1 MDQLTGKLKVV
12 NLIKGSLTP
21 AEMSLIGVFSVS
33 DNILTGTLTSAVPTV
48 LTGQL
53 VSIESN
59 KNNFLS
65 GNITIPPEVS
75 VPNYQGE
82 YVVTPKPFNDK
93 VLQTNGFR
101 MKDNLTILKI
111 PYHQT
116 SNETGYTIYIGGE

>member
-1 MDQLTGKLKVV
+1 MDQLTGKLKAI

-21 AEMSLIGVFSVS
+21 IEMSLIGVFSVS
-33 DNILTGTLTSAVPTV
+33 DNILTGTLTSAVPAV

-82 YVVTPKPFNDK
+82 YTITPKPFNNE
-93 VLQTNGFR
+93 VLQTNGFK
-101 MKDNLTILKI
+101 MKNDLTVLKI
-111 PYHQT
+111 PYYQT

>member
-33 DNILTGTLTSAVPTV
+33 DNILTGTLTSAVPEV

-53 VSIESN
+53 VSIEN
-59 KNNFLS
+59 NNNFLS
-65 GNITIPPEVS
+65 GNITMPSEVS
-75 VPNYQGE
+75 VPSYQGE
-82 YVVTPKPFNDK
+82 YVITPKPFNNE
-93 VLQTNGFR
+93 VLQTNGFK
-101 MKDNLTILKI
+101 MENDLTVLKI
-111 PYHQT
+111 PYYQT

>member
-53 VSIESN
+53 VSIEN
-59 KNNFLS
+59 DNFLN
-65 GNITIPPEVS
+65 GNITTPSEVS

>member
-1 MDQLTGKLKVV
+1 MSKLTGKLKSI
-12 NLIKGSLTP
+12 NLIKGSLVP
-21 AEMSLIGVFSVS
+21 REMNLVGVFSVS
-33 DNILTGTLTSAVPTV
+33 NNVLTGTLASAALPA

-53 VSIESN
+53 KSIEN
-59 KNNFLS
+59 NNFLN

-101 MKDNLTILKI
+101 MKDNLTVLKI